1 MMIYMEYGDVD
12 PNLVISNI
20 SSKRCFSLA
29 ESCPSLPHL
38 CLRAIILHF
47 QEVLST
53 FKIMATH
60 STLPYFTAVYTYL
73 YIPLTKLWCYF
84 LGTQLFSLMFVV
96 HKNSPL
102 PFQTF
107 EWTSHPRKS
116 DSPPVSELGS
126 LPLTDIAMTPSTS
139 SRPSRPRSA
148 MAPSRRTA
156 SAGAAAAS
164 ASASASARPQSAA
177 SSSQLRLQSQGAP
190 GIWSRYEM
198 IMYMYN
204 VYI

>member
-1 MMIYMEYGDVD
+1 
-12 PNLVISNI
+12 
-20 SSKRCFSLA
+20 
-29 ESCPSLPHL
+29 
-38 CLRAIILHF
+38 
-47 QEVLST
+47 
-53 FKIMATH
+53 
-60 STLPYFTAVYTYL
+60 
-73 YIPLTKLWCYF
+73 
-84 LGTQLFSLMFVV
+84 MFVV

-102 PFQTF
+102 PFRTF
-107 EWTSHPRKS
+107 ECTSHPRKS

-198 IMYMYN
+198 IN
-204 VYI
+204 VYNFYNDILITLTLTAHNWVPGQWLPNSNLPKTFPPAQRV